1 VRGQPRFVLV
11 VGAANADHVLDRRQV
26 SAQLLDCAAE
36 LRPDK
41 QQARPVDGE
50 GQRRAIRARNAM
62 TANSR

>member
-1 VRGQPRFVLV
+1 
-11 VGAANADHVLDRRQV
+11 VLDRRQV